1 MARRHEL
8 HTADGKN
15 IEDMLEMARTLFD
28 RYNEAERPFTEI
40 FAETVSEQ
48 TFYQEPRRD
57 DIYWDKIS
65 EGEQPRSMREED
77 YDDEWMTIRSD
88 TYSKSLGMTQ
98 KYIRRT
104 NSDKI
109 VQKLRRLLTGAKN
122 TEEQLI
128 YNTLTNGII
137 DGTGEWYDIRDFGEY
152 SFSNSHS
159 HVFAQTDDLFDDDGT
174 DDTAYEPH
182 EHLEEAKREL
192 THHGMSGPFV
202 ALVSNSFKRSLKD
215 EIAWD
220 AQYHVPMADG
230 MRSADLQD
238 LDIVIDGVRLVE
250 NPWMAG
256 DKFYVTQA
264 QNDSPIKFLEDRPVQ
279 VTRPNGAVVRSPGD
293 LLGANATADYGARMV
308 DPLAAV
314 EVNATNLK

>member
-15 IEDMLEMARTLFD
+15 IEDLLEMARTLFD
-28 RYNEAERPFTEI
+28 RYNDAEKPFTEM

-57 DIYWDKIS
+57 DIYWDKLS
-65 EGEQPRSMREED
+65 EGEQPRAMREED
-77 YDDEWMTIRSD
+77 YDDKWMTIRSD
-88 TYSKSLGMTQ
+88 TYSKSLGMSQ

-104 NSDKI
+104 PSSEIIDKL
-109 VQKLRRLLTGAKN
+109 QRLLTGAKN

-137 DGTGEWYDIRDFGEY
+137 DGTGEWYDIRDYGEHT
-152 SFSNSHS
+152 FDDSHS
-159 HVFAQTDDLFDDDGT
+159 HVFESTDELFPESKDGT
-174 DDTAYEPH
+174 SHEAH
-182 EHLEEAKREL
+182 EHIEEAKREL
-192 THHGMSGPFV
+192 THHGMDGPFV
-202 ALVSNSFKRSLKD
+202 ALVSNSFKRQLRNQLS
-215 EIAWD
+215 WD
-220 AQYHVPMADG
+220 AQYHIPMATG
-230 MRSADLQD
+230 MRSADVQD

-264 QNDSPIKFLEDRPVQ
+264 SNDSPIKFLEDRPVQ
-279 VTRPNGAVVRSPGD
+279 ATRPNGALVRSPGD
-293 LLGANATADYGARMV
+293 LLGANATADYGCRMV

-314 EVNATNLK
+314 EVTPTQIE

>member
-15 IEDMLEMARTLFD
+15 IEDLLEMARTLFD
-28 RYNEAERPFTEI
+28 RYNDAEKPFTEM

-57 DIYWDKIS
+57 DIYWDKLS
-65 EGEQPRSMREED
+65 EGEQPRAMREED
-77 YDDEWMTIRSD
+77 YDDKWMTIRSD
-88 TYSKSLGMTQ
+88 TYSKSLGMSQ

-104 NSDKI
+104 PSSEIIDKL
-109 VQKLRRLLTGAKN
+109 QRLLTGAKN

-137 DGTGEWYDIRDFGEY
+137 DGTGEWYDIRDYGEHT
-152 SFSNSHS
+152 FDDSHS
-159 HVFAQTDDLFDDDGT
+159 HVFGSTDELFPDTTDGT
-174 DDTAYEPH
+174 SHEAH
-182 EHLEEAKREL
+182 EHIEEAKREL
-192 THHGMSGPFV
+192 THHGMDGPFV
-202 ALVSNSFKRSLKD
+202 ALVSNSFKRQLRDQLS
-215 EIAWD
+215 WD
-220 AQYHVPMADG
+220 AQYHIPMATG
-230 MRSADLQD
+230 MRSADVQD

-264 QNDSPIKFLEDRPVQ
+264 SNDSPIKFLEDRPVQ
-279 VTRPNGAVVRSPGD
+279 ATRPNGALVRSPGD
-293 LLGANATADYGARMV
+293 LLGANATADYGCRMV

-314 EVNATNLK
+314 EVTPTQIE

>member
-15 IEDMLEMARTLFD
+15 IEDLLEMARTLFD
-28 RYNEAERPFTEI
+28 RYNEAERPFKEM

-77 YDDEWMTIRSD
+77 YEDKWMTIRSD
-88 TYSKSLGMTQ
+88 TYSKSLGMSQ

-104 NSDKI
+104 DSSTI
-109 VQKLRRLLTGAKN
+109 VNKLQRMLTGAKN

-137 DGTGEWYDIRDFGEY
+137 DGSGAWYDIRDFGEY

-159 HVFAQTDDLFDDDGT
+159 HVFNETDDLFDDDGT
-174 DDTAYEPH
+174 DDTAYEAH
-182 EHLEEAKREL
+182 EHIEEGKREL
-192 THHGMSGPFV
+192 THHGMDGPFV
-202 ALVSNSFKRSLKD
+202 ALVSNSFKRSLRD
-215 EIAWD
+215 ELSWD
-220 AQYHVPMADG
+220 AQYHIPMATG
-230 MRSADLQD
+230 MRSADVQD

-250 NPWMAG
+250 SPWMAG
-256 DKFYVTQA
+256 DKFYLTQA
-264 QNDSPIKFLEDRPVQ
+264 SNDSPIKFLEDRPVQ

-293 LLGANATADYGARMV
+293 LLGANATADYGCRMA

-314 EVNATNLK
+314 EVNATNVK

>member
-15 IEDMLEMARTLFD
+15 IEELLEMARTLFD
-28 RYNEAERPFTEI
+28 RYNEAERPFKEM

-77 YDDEWMTIRSD
+77 YDDKWMTIRSD

-104 NSDKI
+104 DSSTI
-109 VQKLRRLLTGAKN
+109 VNKLQRMLTGAKN

-128 YNTLTNGII
+128 YNTLQNGII
-137 DGTGEWYDIRDFGEY
+137 DGSGAWYDIRDFGEY
-152 SFSNSHS
+152 SFGNDHS
-159 HVFAQTDDLFDDDGT
+159 HVFEDTDDLFDDDGT
-174 DDTAYEPH
+174 DDTEYEAH
-182 EHLEEAKREL
+182 EHIEEAKREL
-192 THHGMSGPFV
+192 THHGMDGPFV
-202 ALVSNSFKRSLKD
+202 ALVSNGFKRALRD
-215 EIAWD
+215 ELSWD
-220 AQYHVPMADG
+220 AQYHIPMATG
-230 MRSADLQD
+230 MRSADVQD

-250 NPWMAG
+250 SPWMAG
-256 DKFYVTQA
+256 EKFYVTQA
-264 QNDSPIKFLEDRPVQ
+264 SNDSPIKFLEDRPVQ

-293 LLGANATADYGARMV
+293 LLGANATADYGCRMA

>member
-1 MARRHEL
+1 M
-8 HTADGKN
+8 
-15 IEDMLEMARTLFD
+15 
-28 RYNEAERPFTEI
+28 
-40 FAETVSEQ
+40 S
-48 TFYQEPRRD
+48 
-57 DIYWDKIS
+57 
-65 EGEQPRSMREED
+65 
-77 YDDEWMTIRSD
+77 
-88 TYSKSLGMTQ
+88 Q

-128 YNTLTNGII
+128 YNTLTSGII
-137 DGTGEWYDIRDFGEY
+137 DGSGEWYDIRDFGEY
-152 SFSNSHS
+152 SFDDSHS
-159 HVFAQTDDLFDDDGT
+159 HVFADTDSLFDDDGT
-174 DDTAYEPH
+174 DDTAYAPH

-215 EIAWD
+215 ELSWD
-220 AQYHVPMADG
+220 AQYHIPMADG
-230 MRSADLQD
+230 MRSSDLQD

-256 DKFYVTQA
+256 DKFYITQA

-314 EVNATNLK
+314 EVTATNVE

>member
-15 IEDMLEMARTLFD
+15 IEDLLEMARTLFD
-28 RYNEAERPFTEI
+28 RYNEAEKPFTEM

-57 DIYWDKIS
+57 DIYWDKIA

-77 YDDEWMTIRSD
+77 YDDEWMTIKSD
-88 TYSKSLGMTQ
+88 TYSKSLGMSQ

-104 NSDKI
+104 DSSKI
-109 VQKLRRLLTGAKN
+109 VDKLQRLLTGAKN
-122 TEEQLI
+122 TEEMLI
-128 YNTLTNGII
+128 YNTLTSGII
-137 DGTGEWYDIRDFGEY
+137 DGSGEWYDIRDYGEH

-159 HVFAQTDDLFDDDGT
+159 HVFA
-174 DDTAYEPH
+174 DTEALMGDTNNYYPH
-182 EHLEEAKREL
+182 EHIEEAKREL
-192 THHGMSGPFV
+192 THHGMQGPFV
-202 ALVSNSFKRSLKD
+202 ALVSNSFKRRMRNELS
-215 EIAWD
+215 WD
-220 AQYHVPMADG
+220 ASYHIPMADS
-230 MRSADLQD
+230 MRSSDVQD
-238 LDIVIDGVRLVE
+238 LDIVVDGVRLVE
-250 NPWMAG
+250 NPWMTG

-293 LLGANATADYGARMV
+293 LLGANATADYGCRMV

-314 EVNATNLK
+314 EVTPDSFK

>member
-15 IEDMLEMARTLFD
+15 IEDLLEMARTLFD
-28 RYNEAERPFTEI
+28 RYNEAERPFKDM

-77 YDDEWMTIRSD
+77 YEDKWMTIRSD
-88 TYSKSLGMTQ
+88 TYSKSLGMSQ

-104 NSDKI
+104 DSSTI
-109 VQKLRRLLTGAKN
+109 VNKLQRMLTGAKN

-137 DGTGEWYDIRDFGEY
+137 DGSGAWYDIRDFGEY
-152 SFSNSHS
+152 SFANDHS
-159 HVFAQTDDLFDDDGT
+159 HVFEQTDDLFDDDGT
-174 DDTAYEPH
+174 DDTAYEAH
-182 EHLEEAKREL
+182 EHVEEAKREL
-192 THHGMSGPFV
+192 THHGMEGPFV
-202 ALVSNSFKRSLKD
+202 ALVSNSFKRSLRD
-215 EIAWD
+215 ELSWD
-220 AQYHVPMADG
+220 AQYHIPMATG
-230 MRSADLQD
+230 MRSADVQD

-250 NPWMAG
+250 SPWMAG
-256 DKFYVTQA
+256 DKMYVTQA
-264 QNDSPIKFLEDRPVQ
+264 SNDSPIKFLEDRPVQ

-293 LLGANATADYGARMV
+293 LLGANATADYGCRMA

-314 EVNATNLK
+314 EVNATNVK

>member
-15 IEDMLEMARTLFD
+15 IEDLLEMARTLFD
-28 RYNEAERPFTEI
+28 RYNEADKPFRDM

-57 DIYWDKIS
+57 DIYWDKLS

-77 YDDEWMTIRSD
+77 YDDEWMTIRSE
-88 TYSKSLGMTQ
+88 TYSKSLGMSQ

-104 NSDKI
+104 DSSRIIDKL
-109 VQKLRRLLTGAKN
+109 QRLLSGALN
-122 TEEQLI
+122 TEEMLV
-128 YNTLTNGII
+128 YNVLQNGII
-137 DGTGEWYDIRDFGEY
+137 DGSGTWYDIRDFGEY

-159 HVFAQTDDLFDDDGT
+159 HVFGQTSDLFSD
-174 DDTAYEPH
+174 ANSHYPH

-192 THHGMSGPFV
+192 THHGMEGPFA
-202 ALVSNSFKRSLKD
+202 ALVSNSFKRSMRD
-215 EIAWD
+215 ELAWD
-220 AQYHVPMADG
+220 AQYHVPMANN
-230 MRSADLQD
+230 MRSSDVQD
-238 LDIVIDGVRLVE
+238 LDIVVDGVSLVE
-250 NPWMAG
+250 SPWMSG
-256 DKFYVTQA
+256 DKFYLA
-264 QNDSPIKFLEDRPVQ
+264 QVNNDSPIKFLEDRPVQ

-293 LLGANATADYGARMV
+293 LLGANATADFGCRIV

-314 EVNATNLK
+314 EVVADDLKTS